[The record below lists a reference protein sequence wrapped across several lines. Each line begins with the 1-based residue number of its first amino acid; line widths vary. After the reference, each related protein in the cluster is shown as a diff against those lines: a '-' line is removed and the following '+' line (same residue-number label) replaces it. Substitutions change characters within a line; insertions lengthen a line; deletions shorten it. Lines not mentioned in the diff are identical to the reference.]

1 MGSNQDCCK
10 NRYDAHFTS
19 AITLKELLDLM
30 IKELQVVDKEIKI
43 LEKKNVNTKEK
54 RTYLNNLNEKERFF
68 KIFYVEMDDCIYK
81 LNSKSFTDISVLK
94 DLVSN
99 AFNTLDTLNEQE
111 LKKNI
116 INISEFVKENENR

>member
-99 AFNTLDTLNEQE
+99 AFNTLDTLNEQD
-111 LKKNI
+111 LKMNI